1 MDKIVYQFTNC
12 GKTGT
17 KGPVQTDADKSYK
30 GTTLEGKVKAS
41 NGIQKWKVPKS
52 GAYRIEAY
60 GAQGGRHGW
69 GQKAGG
75 YGAKIQGEFM
85 LNADEEISI
94 IVGQMGGDSKA
105 SGDTDNAGPGGGGG
119 ASRNGSMDANAT
131 ENAKSGE
138 EKSNGGSGGN
148 GGRSSIGGSS
158 YWSGGGAGWI
168 SNGTGGNRSSNYDSA
183 RQSTSDGEGGMSP
196 RNGGNGGTRG
206 NDGNYEGG
214 DGGFGG
220 GGGGTD
226 DNGGTGGGGGYSG
239 GGGACSTPLNGR
251 GGGGGGGSYN
261 GGINQVN
268 TAMGRTGHG
277 LVIITEISNNESPTI
292 PLLIK
297 QPVTNSM
304 NLSGDT
310 ILLEWTASTDPED
323 DAIAYEID
331 IYNGTVWSNIAKG
344 IVDTNYTCT
353 LPSSE
358 TDKAQFRIRATDSEG
373 SVSEYTLSNV
383 FLVATK
389 LALVQDGNLVK
400 SYNNGVWK
408 AI

>member
-1 MDKIVYQFTNC
+1 MHYRLYGGEIMDKIVYQFTNC

-119 ASRNGSMDANAT
+119 SFVFRNVADRYPLIAA
-131 ENAKSGE
+131 
-138 EKSNGGSGGN
+138 GG
-148 GGRSSIGGSS
+148 
-158 YWSGGGAGWI
+158 GGGAGWI

-251 GGGGGGGSYN
+251 GGGGGSYN

>member
-119 ASRNGSMDANAT
+119 SFVFRNVADRYPLIAA
-131 ENAKSGE
+131 
-138 EKSNGGSGGN
+138 GG
-148 GGRSSIGGSS
+148 
-158 YWSGGGAGWI
+158 GGGAGWI

-251 GGGGGGGSYN
+251 GGGSYN